1 MVARFTVPGIAVL
14 STFFSPIAMASKW
27 AITGILKCFGVQTND
42 EGKVSEEELR
52 LIVMGARQSGGIE
65 QGEAKMVEGVLDL
78 QVRGRAAAASF
89 KLTSRYYSLGYHL
102 STA

>member
-1 MVARFTVPGIAVL
+1 VSNAEMVARFTVPGIAVL
-14 STFFSPIAMASKW
+14 STFFAPIAMASKW
-27 AITGILKCFGVQTND
+27 AINVILKGFGVQTND

-78 QVRGRAAAASF
+78 QVSVIF
-89 KLTSRYYSLGYHL
+89 LL
-102 STA
+102 